1 MFTSSCF
8 WPIVTIW
15 SWSRSNKLQICEWR
29 TPNGYHQPIISRDA
43 HLLHFGHRFKLARS
57 LVWVMYY
64 NTLANN
70 NSRRSQNFNKMNTS
84 NTTTTNAMQ
93 GASLLRANAGRDL
106 TCTWRPGVCK
116 PSCRHC
122 IDEAEAIPSGPVD
135 NCKANST
142 PTSSLKH
149 TGFQQEKSINH
160 THTHVCTQRYI
171 YIYMDAPILTPKL
184 S

>member
-1 MFTSSCF
+1 
-8 WPIVTIW
+8 
-15 SWSRSNKLQICEWR
+15 
-29 TPNGYHQPIISRDA
+29 
-43 HLLHFGHRFKLARS
+43 
-57 LVWVMYY
+57 
-64 NTLANN
+64 
-70 NSRRSQNFNKMNTS
+70 MNTS

-116 PSCRHC
+116 RSCRHC

-142 PTSSLKH
+142 PTSSLEH

-160 THTHVCTQRYI
+160 THTHTHTHVCTQRYI
-171 YIYMDAPILTPKL
+171 YIYIYVDGTHFDTQTKL
-184 S
+184 ALKVFNKIISLVHDRNPSNYTKCLI